1 MCAKNM
7 KARLILEDGSLFK
20 GISRGAKGEAFGE
33 VVFNTSMTGYQE
45 IITDP
50 ASCGHILTMTFPLM
64 GNYGIN
70 EEDFASRS
78 PFLRGFVAR
87 EICTAPSNWRAVK
100 TLGDYLQEQNIVAM
114 EGVDTRALARLIRE
128 KGSLQGVITTA
139 DTPENILLE
148 KTRKAP
154 LLSDLDLVSAVT
166 TPEIYRYDRSGPH
179 LVVLDLGL
187 QLSLPRLLNQRGYR
201 LTVIPAGFNIQEIA
215 GLEPDGLVLAGG
227 PGDPRQAGTAIKVVQ
242 ELAGKIPVLG
252 LGLGHLVTALA
263 LGGKTY
269 KLKFGHRGSNHPV
282 RDLQTGRVQIT
293 AQNHGYAVAEKSLPA
308 GLTITHRHLHDETV
322 EGFADQ
328 KLKIIT
334 LQHAP
339 EDFAETAAPEHPF
352 NLFGKYLPVPA
363 L

>member
-1 MCAKNM
+1 MCATL
-7 KARLILEDGSLFK
+7 KAKLVLEDGSLFK
-20 GISRGAKGEAFGE
+20 GISRGAAGEALGE
-33 VVFNTSMTGYQE
+33 IVFNTSMTGYQE

-78 PFLRGFVAR
+78 PFLRGFIAR
-87 EICTAPSNWRAVK
+87 EICPTPSNWRTVK
-100 TLGDYLQEQNIVAM
+100 SLGDYLQEQNIIAM
-114 EGVDTRALARLIRE
+114 DGVDTRALARLIRE
-128 KGSLQGVITTA
+128 KGSLRGIITTA

-166 TPEIYRYDRSGPH
+166 TPKVYSYDHSGPH

-187 QLSLPRLLNQRGYR
+187 QLKLLHLLHQGGYR
-201 LTVIPAGFNIQEIA
+201 LTVVPAGFPIQDIV
-215 GLEPDGLVLAGG
+215 GLKPDGLVLAGG
-227 PGDPRQAGTAIKVVQ
+227 PGDPRQAGAAIKVVQ
-242 ELAGKIPVLG
+242 ELAGKIPLLG

-263 LGGKTY
+263 LGGQTY

-282 RDLQTGRVQIT
+282 RNLQTGHIQIT
-293 AQNHGYAVAEKSLPA
+293 TQNHGYAVAEKNLPA
-308 GLTITHRHLHDETV
+308 DLTITHRHLHDETV
-322 EGFADQ
+322 EGFASQ
-328 KLKIIT
+328 KLKVTTVQHTPGDLTEIT
-334 LQHAP
+334 
-339 EDFAETAAPEHPF
+339 APEHPF
-352 NLFGKYLPVPA
+352 NLFRKYLPVPA